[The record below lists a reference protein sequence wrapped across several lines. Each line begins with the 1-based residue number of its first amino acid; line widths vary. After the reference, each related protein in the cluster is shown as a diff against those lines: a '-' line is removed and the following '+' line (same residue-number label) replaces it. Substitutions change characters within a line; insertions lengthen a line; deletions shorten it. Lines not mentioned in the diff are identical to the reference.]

1 MKTIKLILSAI
12 LICVITISCSTAKQS
27 MDFNKDYTL
36 DKVVYDIKD
45 NRVRQILESHKNQT
59 EFRKGQSLKK
69 STFTKERSRIVKLI
83 RENHN
88 SDFSENKIRF
98 EIDTTLANNK
108 FSVVAIVQQ

>member
-1 MKTIKLILSAI
+1 MKTFKLIFAAFLM
-12 LICVITISCSTAKQS
+12 CVITISCSTAKQS
-27 MDFNKDYTL
+27 TDFKKDYKL
-36 DKVVYDIKD
+36 EKVVFDIKD
-45 NRVRQILESHKNQT
+45 NSVRQLLESQKNKT

-98 EIDTTLANNK
+98 EIDTTLADNK
-108 FSVVAIVQQ
+108 FSVVAIVQE